1 MAENEFAWIYLI
13 FLLIPLA
20 RILPRL
26 IKKWKIKK
34 SGTSQQPFDYQLQVS
49 NNTISESS
57 RETFRAQ
64 PQRELKPK
72 STDMLVLGE
81 LNHGTKNFDVLQKRL
96 GIDNETLNSVLEDL
110 ENQGLIRVEQKQ
122 GLLGPKVELYPTE
135 EGVKKYYSYLCSLS

>member
-1 MAENEFAWIYLI
+1 MAENEFVWIYLI
-13 FLLIPLA
+13 FFLIPLA
-20 RILPRL
+20 KILPRL

-34 SGTSQQPFDYQLQVS
+34 SGTSQQPFDNQLQVS

-64 PQRELKPK
+64 PQRESKPE

-122 GLLGPKVELYPTE
+122 GLLGAKVELYPTE
-135 EGVKKYYSYLCSLS
+135 EGVNKYYS

>member
-1 MAENEFAWIYLI
+1 MAENGFVWIYLI
-13 FLLIPLA
+13 FFLIPLA

-26 IKKWKIKK
+26 IKKWKMKN
-34 SGTSQQPFDYQLQVS
+34 SGTTQQPFDNQFQVS

-57 RETFRAQ
+57 RETFKAQ

-96 GIDNETLNSVLEDL
+96 GINNETLNSVLEDL
-110 ENQGLIRVEQKQ
+110 ENQGLMRVEQKH
-122 GLLGPKVELYPTE
+122 GLLSPKVELYPTE
-135 EGVKKYYSYLCSLS
+135 EGVKKYYS

>member
-13 FLLIPLA
+13 FFLIPLA
-20 RILPRL
+20 KILPRL
-26 IKKWKIKK
+26 IKKWKIKN
-34 SGTSQQPFDYQLQVS
+34 SGTPQQPFDNQLQVS

-110 ENQGLIRVEQKQ
+110 ENEGLMRVEQKQ

-135 EGVKKYYSYLCSLS
+135 EGVNKYYS

>member
-1 MAENEFAWIYLI
+1 MAENEFVWIYLI

-34 SGTSQQPFDYQLQVS
+34 SGTSQQPFDNQLQVS
-49 NNTISESS
+49 NNTMSESS
-57 RETFRAQ
+57 RETFKEQ
-64 PQRELKPK
+64 PQRESKPE

-122 GLLGPKVELYPTE
+122 GLLGVKVELYPTE
-135 EGVKKYYSYLCSLS
+135 EGVKKYYS

>member
-1 MAENEFAWIYLI
+1 MAENEFVWIYLI
-13 FLLIPLA
+13 FFLIPLA
-20 RILPRL
+20 KILPRL

-34 SGTSQQPFDYQLQVS
+34 SGTSQQPFDNQLQVS

-64 PQRELKPK
+64 PQRESKPE

-110 ENQGLIRVEQKQ
+110 ENEGLMRVEQKQ
-122 GLLGPKVELYPTE
+122 GLLGAKVELYPTE
-135 EGVKKYYSYLCSLS
+135 EGVNKYYS

>member
-1 MAENEFAWIYLI
+1 MAENEFVWIYLI

-34 SGTSQQPFDYQLQVS
+34 SGTSQQPFDNQLQVS
-49 NNTISESS
+49 NNTMSESS

-110 ENQGLIRVEQKQ
+110 ENEGLMRVEQKQ

-135 EGVKKYYSYLCSLS
+135 EGVKKYYS

>member
-1 MAENEFAWIYLI
+1 MAENGFVWIYLI

-26 IKKWKIKK
+26 IKKWKIKN
-34 SGTSQQPFDYQLQVS
+34 SGTPQQPFDNQLQVS

-57 RETFRAQ
+57 IETLKAQ
-64 PQRELKPK
+64 PQRESKPK
-72 STDMLVLGE
+72 FTDMLVLGE

-110 ENQGLIRVEQKQ
+110 ENQGLMRVEQKQ

-135 EGVKKYYSYLCSLS
+135 EGVKKYYS